1 MEIIIAYIYIRKEA
15 KQYGI
20 VWRNDFEIEF
30 SSGSTGL
37 EKGITELGGYVSEKA
52 LTKWSRTSL

>member
-1 MEIIIAYIYIRKEA
+1 MHLYIRKEA